1 VKKKSWVNRKSL
13 VFKSSVILAVL
24 FFLLESILTTTSYLQ
39 LRSQQTEEILN
50 MEWTLHNVIA
60 QNYGAIEKAKKL
72 VGMKEFTQDPG
83 IQSLQRQLDSMN
95 QNQLIT
101 NSYIYLP
108 EVATNGDNKK
118 VTILLANQAMYDM
131 DTKPGDPYEA
141 TGAFAKAFDQMAQ
154 DGYAMSE
161 VYEDKYGEWI
171 SIISTITDK
180 DGKKLGI
187 FGIDFK
193 YSLLKEQQSDMLI
206 KTVSIALSVVLAFIV
221 LAIVLV
227 RIVLRP
233 IRKLSELSMRVADG
247 DLTVNIPVHNQ
258 DEVGILSANF
268 NTMIHNIRQ
277 LIQNVQTTAT
287 NVATSSNMLT
297 TSAEQT
303 SRATEEIAGSIQ
315 EVASGSETQM
325 QSAMESQVAMEE
337 MATGIQRIAES
348 SSRLSDYAREV
359 SGNAEQGNTIIRQ
372 SVHEMQEIH
381 QSVTQTVEILA
392 NLQQQSQEIE
402 HILST
407 ITNIAGQTNLLALN
421 ASIEAARVG
430 EHGKGFA
437 VVALEVRKLADLSH
451 NSSQQISELLN
462 DIAANI
468 GQASTA
474 MNTSMSQVEH
484 GARAVHSAGETF
496 GDIVGA
502 LQSVNEQVH
511 EVSAA
516 AEQMSASSEQVAA
529 SLDELARIGQNASQ
543 NSQSV
548 AASSEEQMAMMQE
561 ISSSAS
567 TLRDMVMDLDQEVK
581 KFKLEE

>member
-1 VKKKSWVNRKSL
+1 
-13 VFKSSVILAVL
+13 
-24 FFLLESILTTTSYLQ
+24 
-39 LRSQQTEEILN
+39 
-50 MEWTLHNVIA
+50 MEWTLHNVVS
-60 QNYGAIEKAKKL
+60 QNIGAIEKAKKL
-72 VGMKEFTQDPG
+72 VGTEAFNTDAG
-83 IQSLQRQLDSMN
+83 IQSLQRQLNSMD
-95 QNQLIT
+95 QNQLIS

-108 EVATNGDNKK
+108 DIAKNGDNKK
-118 VTILLANQAMYDM
+118 ITMLLGNQALYDM
-131 DTKPGDPYEA
+131 NLKPGDPYEA
-141 TGAFAKAFDQMAQ
+141 KGAFAEALDKLEKE
-154 DGYAMSE
+154 GYAMSE
-161 VYEDKYGEWI
+161 VYEDENGEWV
-171 SIISTITDK
+171 SIISAITDAN
-180 DGKKLGI
+180 GKRVAI
-187 FGIDFK
+187 FGVDFK
-193 YSLLKEQQSDMLI
+193 YTVLKERQSNMLVQ
-206 KTVSIALSVVLAFIV
+206 TLSIALSVVFAFII
-221 LAIVLV
+221 LMIFLV
-227 RIVLRP
+227 RATLRP

-247 DLTVNIPVHNQ
+247 DLAVNIPVHNQ

-277 LIQNVQTTAT
+277 LIQNVQVTAE
-287 NVATSSNMLT
+287 NVATSSKVLT
-297 TSAEQT
+297 MSAEQT

-325 QSAMESQVAMEE
+325 QSAMESQIAMEE

-372 SVHEMQEIH
+372 SVHEMKEIH
-381 QSVTQTVEILA
+381 QSVSHTVDMLA

-451 NSSQQISELLN
+451 NSSQQISVLLN
-462 DIAANI
+462 DIASNI
-468 GQASTA
+468 DQASAA
-474 MNTSMSQVEH
+474 MNTSMEQVEH
-484 GARAVHSAGETF
+484 GARAVNSAGETF
-496 GDIVGA
+496 EGIVGA

-567 TLRDMVMDLDQEVK
+567 TLRDMVIELDQEVK